1 MTRSRKGGFRL
12 AVLAIAALACARP
25 VPPPATEGASPTR
38 LRGLDFSAD
47 LDVAPS
53 PVRLAGEVRVT
64 NRGSMSETLVFAD
77 GCPVRLRVY
86 DIQGDRVAPV
96 WEGPAVCPADPVALA
111 IAPGESAVLPIPST
125 SAGEI
130 LGEDVP
136 AAAYRVTVWLA
147 LAPDDRVI
155 EIEAG
160 EVELTTTS

>member
-1 MTRSRKGGFRL
+1 MTRLGFAPFAI
-12 AVLAIAALACARP
+12 AVLAVACARP
-25 VPPPATEGASPTR
+25 VPPPATDGASPAR

-64 NRGSMSETLVFAD
+64 NRGTMPETLVFAD

-86 DIQGDRVAPV
+86 DIRGARVAPV
-96 WEGPAVCPADPVALA
+96 WEGPATCAAEPLALA
-111 IAPGESAVLPIPST
+111 IAPGESAVLPIPPT
-125 SAGEI
+125 TAGEI

-147 LAPDDRVI
+147 LAPDERVI

-160 EVELTTTS
+160 EVDLTPSS